1 MDIQE
6 ELLARAKRH
15 ARLTGRSLQELVED
29 GLRQILPAAP
39 DGGDIGYRLPD
50 CSVGDVR
57 GPDSTEQYSWQ
68 ELRAMFYDEE
78 ARDWMP

>member
-6 ELLARAKRH
+6 DLLARAKRH

-57 GPDSTEQYSWQ
+57 GPDPFERYAW
-68 ELRAMFYDEE
+68 EDLREMIYDESGQG
-78 ARDWMP
+78 